1 MKQLRQF
8 LMLLT
13 TLLVSQSAMAEYYGI
28 QVGDVKV
35 TSENCTNITGEHIK
49 PWLDGYISTCSYNP
63 ETKTLTLGNISIV
76 RSGSGNRAILN
87 ESCDGLTIRFV
98 NPCQLSAT
106 NASPL
111 RLNANTTITSI
122 PMDVTNVSGYWGFSI
137 YIEGDYE
144 DAITIG
150 KGARF
155 EIKDC
160 TNMKIEADR
169 SSGIVGNTGAE
180 MLTIINSDIKIYR
193 PETYTAQPTWAGIK
207 DLLSVFAEN
216 STVYID
222 YSHQAVFNV
231 FNFYLSSDMVAKA
244 DQWINIAITATF
256 DSTMKTFYYMDGDR
270 AREIYE
276 LLLVPSVP
284 IDEEHFP
291 DENFRAYIKEA
302 KDTWPTDGKLDQQ
315 EAALYTDI
323 SGNKSYCIAID
334 APERGISSLKGLEYF
349 PKLELLNVGEN
360 NLTEL
365 DLTPCPQLKTVY
377 CHRNQLTSLNMANNK
392 SLETLWC
399 YNNQLTSLNLTNCN
413 SLRSLICE
421 NNNFT
426 GLDFSHC
433 SSLRGVYIGGNRIDS
448 WMTETLESLP
458 TIPEEEFAQI
468 HITALSPVNSENTCT
483 QAQADIARQKGWD
496 VILDNIDGDGNM
508 YYPIQIAGQA
518 ITSANRDDLTVL
530 PYITKNHSSGYAYY
544 DSNKNELHLS
554 GVDIVLPDS
563 IQSDAIN
570 VSTKKD
576 FTIQLGWK
584 PVNIVTNHTSS
595 EGILFEETDYTF
607 NITSEDGE
615 TTSELNV
622 TTQDNSIHTYSSL
635 VIGGYAKVTLAS
647 ERRIALYCTTCDL
660 TMKEHAELMLAH
672 SIMPL
677 RMTGDSTFG
686 DVTLEDGIGIVSPVG
701 AYYDKSQGFIV
712 DKDGNKV
719 TGEVLFGQPKNYDLY
734 IAGTR
739 VNTSNLSDVLG
750 DGGSVCFNGID
761 KLTLK
766 NANIDGGT
774 SQYGIDAR
782 FPIDILLEGENNV
795 NGYWGIVFVGESHIK
810 GPGSLNVSG
819 SRGIVFN
826 SPVIFIEDSAQVSV
840 EGTERHAIV
849 KRNSSSEEVV
859 IRGSETFVRL
869 KGVYGA
875 VDIKRLTLEDNLQ
888 IALPKGAYFKDEYD
902 GIVRMSSVTPVTIK
916 KEWVTIANQD
926 FVDANNKDADGNIIY
941 NIAFAGDT
949 ITSAIAA
956 DLTMLPAISLNTE
969 GGYARYDATDNS
981 LHLSGVD
988 IEVDADTKAHA
999 LDISTFRD
1007 ASIVLGKDPVNIH
1020 SDYYDSS
1027 DFTIG
1032 IQGLHRSGNQQS
1044 LLTITTEEGA
1054 EQDGSLTISTQG
1066 NSVVAECGVTIAGK
1080 AKVRI
1085 ESARKSAFSLLE
1097 AGGKN
1102 LTLKE
1107 DAGLTLTAMQEPM
1120 WMTYNCQLVMEDGIG
1135 ILQPFGT
1142 TYSEDKRSLVDADG
1156 KQLTNATVVIG
1167 KRTGYGIYVAGI
1179 EVNNINQ
1186 TDVLGDGTVNYD
1198 SETGVLSLTN
1208 VDIDGGTD
1216 NYGIFAYV
1224 PFTMA
1229 LTGENTVKGTHGLYL
1244 TDQTTVNGTGSLY
1257 CVGDMGIY
1265 SSGPGITIEGGIHVK
1280 AEGTT
1285 AFGMGRKN
1293 TSAGGITVRGKE
1305 TIVEMRG
1312 TQGTYDFNDL
1322 TLEDDLII
1330 GIPQGAY
1337 FKYGSIVDADGSPVK
1352 GQWVIIAQQDYI
1364 TGAEHIPGL
1373 VLKEENIYNV
1383 AGQRVSKDYKGII
1396 ISNGKKLIK

>member
-28 QVGDVKV
+28 QVGGVKV
-35 TSENCTNITGEHIK
+35 TSENCMNITGE
-49 PWLDGYISTCSYNP
+49 YINGFASYDP
-63 ETKTLTLGNISIV
+63 STKTLILDCSIV
-76 RSGSGNRAILN
+76 RTGSGNRAILN
-87 ESCDGLTIRFV
+87 ESCDGLIV
-98 NPCQLSAT
+98 NITGGKYHAFTSEDS
-106 NASPL
+106 SPL
-111 RLNANTTITSI
+111 RFNANTTLTGDVATFKGWYEDVITVGNGATLTISNFQEI
-122 PMDVTNVSGYWGFSI
+122 IIDGGYYEDVGLMGDTGKESLRFINVRELQMEHTLTGIKDFASI
-137 YIEGDYE
+137 YIENSNIIIPKDSYHG
-144 DAITIG
+144 T
-150 KGARF
+150 KGA
-155 EIKDC
+155 
-160 TNMKIEADR
+160 T
-169 SSGIVGNTGAE
+169 
-180 MLTIINSDIKIYR
+180 
-193 PETYTAQPTWAGIK
+193 GIK
-207 DLLSVFAEN
+207 SFSMSDNMMCSQTFSAEKKAFLDKDGSVAGG
-216 STVYID
+216 V
-222 YSHQAVFNV
+222 
-231 FNFYLSSDMVAKA
+231 NFVSFV
-244 DQWINIAITATF
+244 
-256 DSTMKTFYYMDGDR
+256 R
-270 AREIYE
+270 
-276 LLLVPSVP
+276 

-291 DENFRAYIKEA
+291 DSTFRALIISKYDDDGDGCLNFTDNYYCTELDVSSKGIK
-302 KDTWPTDGKLDQQ
+302 
-315 EAALYTDI
+315 
-323 SGNKSYCIAID
+323 
-334 APERGISSLKGLEYF
+334 SLKGIEYF
-349 PKLELLNVGEN
+349 YKLRRLTCYQNE
-360 NLTEL
+360 LTEL
-365 DLTPCPQLKTVY
+365 DTKGLTDLNYLNAHNNKLTSIDVTHLQVLTELNCGANQLKTLDVTKNKLLGILY
-377 CHRNQLTSLNMANNK
+377 CFENELGRLDISKNQRLRELYCRKNNLTS
-392 SLETLWC
+392 
-399 YNNQLTSLNLTNCN
+399 
-413 SLRSLICE
+413 
-421 NNNFT
+421 
-426 GLDFSHC
+426 LDFSHC
-433 SSLRGVYIGGNRIDS
+433 TLLKTINMGNNRIDA

-458 TIPEEEFAQI
+458 TAIEYPSFI
-468 HITALSPVNSENTCT
+468 YINSVHYDYDNTCT
-483 QAQADIARQKGWD
+483 KAQADIAKQKGWTVVRYD
-496 VILDNIDGDGNM
+496 TDDDGNM
-508 YYPIQIAGQA
+508 CYPISIAGQV

-530 PYITKNHSSGYAYY
+530 HYITKNHDSGYAYY
-544 DSNKNELHLS
+544 DNMNNVLHLS
-554 GVDIVLPDS
+554 GVDIVVPDS
-563 IQSDAIN
+563 IMEDAIT

-584 PVNIVTNHTSS
+584 PVNIVTNYTGTA
-595 EGILFEETDYTF
+595 GICFNPSGQTF

-615 TTSELNV
+615 TTSELNI
-622 TTQDNSIHTYSSL
+622 TTGGYPIHTYSPL
-635 VIGGYAKVTLAS
+635 VIGGYAKMTLSTSKWSSALCCTYGAS
-647 ERRIALYCTTCDL
+647 L
-660 TMKEHAELMLAH
+660 TMKEHAELLAQ
-672 SIMPL
+672 SGSPINMEGNL
-677 RMTGDSTFG
+677 SNRGDII
-686 DVTLEDGIGIVSPVG
+686 LEDGIGIVSPVG
-701 AYYDKSQGFIV
+701 AYYDKWRGFIV
-712 DKDGNKV
+712 DKDGKEV
-719 TGEVLFGQPKNYDLY
+719 KGKVLFGQPRNYDLY

-795 NGYWGIVFVGESHIK
+795 KGYWGIVLTGESHIK

-875 VDIKRLTLEDNLQ
+875 VDIKRLTLEDGLQ
-888 IALPKGAYFKDEYD
+888 IALPKGAYFKDEWD
-902 GIVRMSSVTPVTIK
+902 GIVRMGSVTPVTIK

-926 FVDANNKDADGNIIY
+926 FVDANNKDAEGNIIY

-949 ITSAIAA
+949 ITSAIAN
-956 DLTMLPAISLNTE
+956 DLTVLPAISLNTE

-1020 SDYYDSS
+1020 SDYYDQY
-1027 DFTIG
+1027 DLTIG

-1044 LLTITTEEGA
+1044 LLTITTEEDA

-1085 ESARKSAFSLLE
+1085 ESARKSAFSLEE

-1107 DAGLTLTAMQEPM
+1107 DAGLTLTAIQEPM
-1120 WMTYNCQLVMEDGIG
+1120 WMTYNCQLVMEDYIG

-1167 KRTGYGIYVAGI
+1167 KRQGYGIYVAGI

-1229 LTGENTVKGTHGLYL
+1229 LTGENTVKGKHGLYL

-1285 AFGMGRKN
+1285 AFGMGKKN

>member
-28 QVGDVKV
+28 QVGGVKV

-150 KGARF
+150 NGARF

-207 DLLSVFAEN
+207 NLLSVFAEN

-291 DENFRAYIKEA
+291 DENFRAYIREA

-323 SGNKSYCIAID
+323 SGNKSYYIAID

-413 SLRSLICE
+413 YLRSLICE
-421 NNNFT
+421 NNNIT

-508 YYPIQIAGQA
+508 YYSIQIAGQA
-518 ITSANRDDLTVL
+518 ITSANKDDLTVL

-647 ERRIALYCTTCDL
+647 KRRIALYCTTCDL

-686 DVTLEDGIGIVSPVG
+686 DVNLEDDIGIVSPVG
-701 AYYDKSQGFIV
+701 ARYDKSQGFIV
-712 DKDGNKV
+712 DKDGKEV
-719 TGEVLFGQPKNYDLY
+719 KGEVLFGQPKDYDLY

-766 NANIDGGT
+766 NANIDGGA

-782 FPIDILLEGENNV
+782 FPINILLEGENNV
-795 NGYWGIVFVGESHIK
+795 NGYWGIVLTGESHIK

-826 SPVIFIEDSAQVSV
+826 SPVIFIENSAQVSV
-840 EGTERHAIV
+840 EGTGRHAIA
-849 KRNSSSEEVV
+849 KGNSSSEEVV

-875 VDIKRLTLEDNLQ
+875 VDIKRLTLEDGLQ
-888 IALPKGAYFKDEYD
+888 MALPKGAYFKNEWD
-902 GIVRMSSVTPVTIK
+902 GIVRASGSPIK
-916 KEWVTIANQD
+916 NEWVTIANQD

-956 DLTMLPAISLNTE
+956 DLTVLPAISLNTE
-969 GGYARYDATDNS
+969 GGYARYDATNNS

-1007 ASIVLGKDPVNIH
+1007 ATIVLGGDPVCIYSN
-1020 SDYYDSS
+1020 YYDQY
-1027 DFTIG
+1027 DQTYG
-1032 IQGLHRSGNQQS
+1032 IQGLHRSGNVQS
-1044 LLTITTEEGA
+1044 HLTITTEEGA
-1054 EQDGSLTISTQG
+1054 ETDGNFFISTQG
-1066 NSVVAECGVTIAGK
+1066 YGVVAECGVTIAGK

-1085 ESARKSAFSLLE
+1085 ESTRKTAFELKE
-1097 AGGKN
+1097 ATGSN

-1107 DAGLTLTAMQEPM
+1107 DAGLTLTAPQEPLF
-1120 WMTYNCQLVMEDGIG
+1120 MTIYCQLVMEDYIG
-1135 ILQPFGT
+1135 ILQPFGA
-1142 TYSEDKRSLVDADG
+1142 TYSEDMGCIVDAE
-1156 KQLTNATVVIG
+1156 G
-1167 KRTGYGIYVAGI
+1167 KRLRNTTIIIDKRQGYGIYVAGI

-1224 PFTMA
+1224 PFTMT

-1285 AFGMGRKN
+1285 AFGMGKKN

-1373 VLKEENIYNV
+1373 VLKEGNIYNV